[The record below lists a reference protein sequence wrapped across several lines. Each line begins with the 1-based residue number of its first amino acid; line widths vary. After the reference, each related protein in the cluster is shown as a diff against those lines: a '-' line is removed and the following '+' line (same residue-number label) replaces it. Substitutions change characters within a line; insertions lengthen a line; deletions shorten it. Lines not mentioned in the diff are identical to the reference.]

1 MDEAIILLPVGFF
14 FGRVMAAAIALRS
27 PEEASEV
34 PK

>member
-27 PEEASEV
+27 PEAQLGEDE
-34 PK
+34 